1 MGQAAAK
8 ALMSGSEFLDW
19 EQAQTERHEFVEGQ
33 IVAMAGAEAR
43 HVVIAMNA
51 AMALRQ
57 HLKGSSCRT
66 FMSDMKVQS
75 QDARNF
81 FYPDVLVTCGE
92 STAPGTLVMRQP
104 LFVVEV
110 LSPSTAAYDRGAKFA
125 HYRRFDS
132 LKEVAFID
140 PDTRRTDVFRR
151 GADGLWVL
159 HAFEPGETV
168 RWASV
173 DLSVSADELFA
184 DVDEAPPASAAE

>member
-1 MGQAAAK
+1 
-8 ALMSGSEFLDW
+8 
-19 EQAQTERHEFVEGQ
+19 
-33 IVAMAGAEAR
+33 
-43 HVVIAMNA
+43 
-51 AMALRQ
+51 
-57 HLKGSSCRT
+57 
-66 FMSDMKVQS
+66 MSDMKVQS

-125 HYRRFDS
+125 HYRRLDS